1 MGYAMTSKML
11 DFQPKALLIDI
22 DGTLIV
28 KSSPVHGAVQAVEQL
43 RRHRIGLRLLS
54 NLTLRTPAMLAREL
68 QGYGFPV
75 EEADIL
81 TAPVLCR
88 RFLDRQPSR
97 SCFLMIAGETRPLFE
112 GIPEDSG
119 APDFVVLGDYG
130 DKFDFDSLNKA
141 FRMLKGGAQLLAFNR
156 NAHWSGPSGSQL
168 DCGSFVA
175 LLEYAAG
182 QKARIFGKPN
192 PEMFLLAIDSLGAR
206 AEDTL
211 VVGDDVT
218 TDFEGAHALNL
229 ACVLVETGK
238 FRREGTPLPSDATVS
253 VLPSIACLPAL
264 LGLDGAHAA
273 RH

>member
-1 MGYAMTSKML
+1 MTYKML
-11 DFQPKALLIDI
+11 DFRPKALLIDI

-28 KSSPVHGAVQAVEQL
+28 KSSPVPGAVQAIEQL

-88 RFLDRQPSR
+88 RFLDRQPFR
-97 SCFLMIAGETRPLFE
+97 SCFLMIADETRPLFR
-112 GIPEDSG
+112 GIPEDSA

-130 DKFDFDSLNKA
+130 DKFSFDSLNKA
-141 FRMLKGGAQLLAFNR
+141 FRMLNSGAQLLALNR
-156 NAHWSGPSGSQL
+156 NAHWNGPSGPQL
-168 DCGSFVA
+168 DCGSFVT

-192 PEMFLLAIDSLGAR
+192 PEMFLLAIESLGAG
-206 AEDTL
+206 AADTL

-238 FRREGTPLPSDATVS
+238 FRRESAPLPGEARVT
-253 VLPSIACLPAL
+253 VLPSIASLPAL
-264 LGLDGAHAA
+264 LGLEDAHPA
-273 RH
+273 RP